1 MKKIFNSKVVLVILI
16 ALVGISLFSTFVNAT
31 DNNGLNLISDPNAP
45 VNNTP
50 VNNTPVNNT
59 PVNNTP
65 VNNTPVNNTPVKNT
79 PATNIY
85 TPTNTTKLPQTG
97 IEDYAL
103 WLIIPVC
110 IVSALYAFKKIRDYN
125 V

>member
-1 MKKIFNSKVVLVILI
+1 MKKIFNSKVILVTLIVLVS
-16 ALVGISLFSTFVNAT
+16 ISLFSTFVNAT

-45 VNNTP
+45 ANNNLVTNNSVNNNAVNNPVNNNAVNNSVNNTP
-50 VNNTPVNNT
+50 ATTTYNN
-59 PVNNTP
+59 
-65 VNNTPVNNTPVKNT
+65 
-79 PATNIY
+79 

-110 IVSALYAFKKIRDYN
+110 VVSALYAYKKIRDYN